1 MKNSMCEVHRFHRIN
16 DLGELLSDLVQEDKD
31 LEQSLLI
38 RENEQRNM
46 TLLEQYRRL
55 NVILAALQNGTF

>member
-1 MKNSMCEVHRFHRIN
+1 MKNIMCEVHRYHRVN

-38 RENEQRNM
+38 RENELRNM

-55 NVILAALQNGTF
+55 NVILAAL